1 MCLSK
6 QERGLGFRDIKVFNQ
21 ALLAKRAWNILQNP
35 QSLFSQVMKS
45 KYFEND
51 QFLSA
56 PLTSKP
62 SFAWRSI
69 LHGRDLLKKGLYRMV
84 GNGSS
89 IKVWTEAWIRDVNMK
104 APLIKNPVID
114 IDLLVSDLIDFQN
127 RDWNREKLENLF
139 YPADIKCILQTR
151 PVVFKDDFWVWG
163 HNRSGEYSVKSGYWL
178 QNQIT
183 NSQLKFEASVMPS
196 LNHLKSEVW
205 SLKTSP
211 KIKTFI
217 WKMLSESLPVADKI
231 ISRGMKV
238 DSRCRFSLNRL
249 QKFFQGLCS
258 QIFTIF

>member
-1 MCLSK
+1 
-6 QERGLGFRDIKVFNQ
+6 
-21 ALLAKRAWNILQNP
+21 
-35 QSLFSQVMKS
+35 MKS
-45 KYFEND
+45 
-51 QFLSA
+51 
-56 PLTSKP
+56 
-62 SFAWRSI
+62 
-69 LHGRDLLKKGLYRMV
+69 
-84 GNGSS
+84 
-89 IKVWTEAWIRDVNMK
+89 
-104 APLIKNPVID
+104 
-114 IDLLVSDLIDFQN
+114 
-127 RDWNREKLENLF
+127 
-139 YPADIKCILQTR
+139 C
-151 PVVFKDDFWVWG
+151 
-163 HNRSGEYSVKSGYWL
+163 YWL

-231 ISRGMKV
+231 VSRGMKV